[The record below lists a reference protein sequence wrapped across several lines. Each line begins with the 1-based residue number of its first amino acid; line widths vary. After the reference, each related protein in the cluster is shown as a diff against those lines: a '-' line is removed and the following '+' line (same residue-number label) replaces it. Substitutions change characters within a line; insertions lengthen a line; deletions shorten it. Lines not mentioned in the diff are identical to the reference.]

1 MNKQKKVDGD
11 REGGG
16 EREKKRKREGGRDKE
31 RAYTGSIT

>member
-16 EREKKRKREGGRDKE
+16 EGEKKGRREGGRDKE
-31 RAYTGSIT
+31 RAYTDSIT